1 MANTLSSYLL
11 LTHDA
16 HCSRGFRDAHVASDM
31 GIPFGYP
38 LLLYLVRLGPIWR
51 QPEEVVD

>member
-16 HCSRGFRDAHVASDM
+16 HCSRGFRDAHVA
-31 GIPFGYP
+31 
-38 LLLYLVRLGPIWR
+38 R
-51 QPEEVVD
+51 E